1 MNGTFLDDY
10 SRFWLREGNPTQY
23 SFWIAE
29 SIRAR
34 SLVTGQVTPALDLS
48 TRSMKK
54 VTYLLLSGSF
64 SLAIELY
71 PALVANF
78 DKLRLTNTVLSGGQQ
93 PKDATSVPGLYFN
106 TDNRDGMEF
115 SIGSKDSLRAYRP
128 TLNSYQYGE
137 ATALRRLSLL
147 VNNTVAAAKFAAI
160 AVELKELLESVLW
173 DSHAMFF
180 KALPYRKSKA
190 QHHASDPCGH
200 GADTG
205 IGTTDTGTGTASN
218 KYQSL
223 LVKVRELHGYT
234 PWYFNI
240 PSDDK
245 LVAWEMLMDPRGFY
259 APHGLTTA
267 EQCHPNFEI
276 DYLGKHECLWNGP
289 SW

>member
-1 MNGTFLDDY
+1 MLLINEQTND
-10 SRFWLREGNPTQY
+10 
-23 SFWIAE
+23 
-29 SIRAR
+29 R
-34 SLVTGQVTPALDLS
+34 SS
-48 TRSMKK
+48 
-54 VTYLLLSGSF
+54 LSGSF

-78 DKLRLTNTVLSGGQQ
+78 DKLRLTNTVASGGVQ
-93 PKDATSVPGLYFN
+93 PKDVTSVPGLYFN

-115 SIGSKDSLRAYRP
+115 SIGSKNSLRAYRP

-147 VNNTVAAAKFAAI
+147 VNNTAAAAKFAAI

-190 QHHASDPCGH
+190 QRLDSDASDPCGH
-200 GADTG
+200 GTDMDTG
-205 IGTTDTGTGTASN
+205 EETASN
-218 KYQSL
+218 SYRSL

-245 LVAWEMLMDPRGFY
+245 LAAWEMLMDPRGFN
-259 APHGLTTA
+259 APYGLTTA
-267 EQCHPNFEI
+267 EQCHPNFEL

-289 SW
+289 SWLVTPVAS